1 MNLKGKRARCLL
13 WIGMLIVF
21 AVTISL
27 SAFTVAGECNPLGY
41 TGGIG
46 EWIIDPV
53 DSECWYLHDIE
64 TEFDGGYNNCVA
76 CHDGVQAHDWYAE

>member
-1 MNLKGKRARCLL
+1 MPVSRW
-13 WIGMLIVF
+13 WI
-21 AVTISL
+21 AVAIACALFWVLVL
-27 SAFTVAGECNPLGY
+27 SAFTVPGECNPNGY